1 MSEKEQIFPPPESLV
16 RSAHI
21 TAEKYKELYARSLK
35 DPEGFWEEMSRRLD
49 WFTPPKKIKNTSF
62 DKPVSIKWYE
72 DGMLNACY
80 NCIDRH
86 LPEKENDVALI
97 WEGDEPALE
106 KKITYGELKGEVC
119 RLANALKER
128 GVSKGD
134 RSALSMAER
143 LRLRISNLWLT
154 AGTSSTL
161 PMEPWL
167 IDQAALR

>member
-1 MSEKEQIFPPPESLV
+1 
-16 RSAHI
+16 
-21 TAEKYKELYARSLK
+21 
-35 DPEGFWEEMSRRLD
+35 
-49 WFTPPKKIKNTSF
+49 
-62 DKPVSIKWYE
+62 
-72 DGMLNACY
+72 MLNACY

-134 RSALSMAER
+134 RVTIYMPMVPEAVYAMLACA
-143 LRLRISNLWLT
+143 RIGAVHSVVFGGFSPESLKNRILDCGSEIIIT
-154 AGTSSTL
+154 ADEGV
-161 PMEPWL
+161 
-167 IDQAALR
+167 RGGKKFR